1 MTNTFLGHKRIEAKD
16 KRQITKDWLS
26 FFPEFREYKPMHL
39 IRRNGAF
46 LCGILLERYSS
57 NTYYKP
63 IFHIHNLMI
72 DDDNSSSMS
81 LGAVT
86 NLLNRKGARDSVTL
100 LQHKTDFY
108 SYAERLKQQVSL
120 LQKNTLGCDELVS
133 YIKTQRE
140 HFFDYQVYDF
150 QNIILALFWC
160 GKVAE
165 AEKELKN
172 ASKIISQWPESTWVI
187 RHLGAEGWEQQARQL
202 MNMETLKANVE
213 KQIEKYKLEKFTDY
227 KFE

>member
-1 MTNTFLGHKRIEAKD
+1 MNNTFSGHKRIEAKD

-46 LCGILLERYSS
+46 LCGILLKRYSG
-57 NTYYKP
+57 NIDYEP

-100 LQHKTDFY
+100 FQHKTDFY

-120 LQKNTLGCDELVS
+120 LQKKTLGCDELVS
-133 YIKTQRE
+133 YIKIQRE

-150 QNIILALFWC
+150 QNIVLALFWC

-165 AEKELKN
+165 AEKELEN
-172 ASKIISQWPESTWVI
+172 AKKIISKWDESTWVI
-187 RHLGAEGWEQQARQL
+187 RHLGVEGWEQQVRQL
-202 MNMETLKANVE
+202 MNMDTLKANVE
-213 KQIEKYKLEKFTDY
+213 MQLSKYKLEKFTDY